1 MTEGKDR
8 GQCSASPKK
17 KIMTEKTNMTHTTCT
32 HGHPTEGSF
41 ESFHISSIRRE
52 NPNTQTFVL
61 DRPLKAARPGQFC
74 MLWLPEIGEKPFSIA
89 GADPLAFTISDV
101 GPLSHA
107 ISKLGKGDRLWAR
120 GPLGHGFELV
130 GTCHL
135 LIGGGYGAAPL
146 AYLAADA
153 LALGHDVAVCLGAKT
168 TDQLI
173 FADVFSKMGATVRL
187 ATEDGSSG
195 TKGLV
200 TEALLNAL
208 VWELPSSIYA
218 CGPTG
223 MLLAVGAEAKKA
235 GLPVQLS
242 FEGVMRCGVGLCGSC
257 ELPEEVCV
265 KLGLPGGWLPCWDG
279 PVAKPG
285 RSN

>member
-1 MTEGKDR
+1 MILQVVEASAAPRPKIEENDR
-8 GQCSASPKK
+8 
-17 KIMTEKTNMTHTTCT
+17 KTNLTHTNCS
-32 HGHPTEGSF
+32 HGHETEGSF
-41 ESFHISSIRRE
+41 EAFLISSIRRE

-61 DRPLKAARPGQFC
+61 DHPLQAGKSGQFC
-74 MLWLPEIGEKPFSIA
+74 MVWLPEIGEKPFSIA

-107 ISKLGKGDRLWAR
+107 VSKLGKGDRLWVR

-130 GTCHL
+130 GTSHL
-135 LIGGGYGAAPL
+135 LVGGGYGAAPL

-168 TDQLI
+168 TVQLI

-200 TEALLNAL
+200 TESLLNAL
-208 VWELPSSIYA
+208 VWELPSTIYA

-223 MLLAVGAEAKKA
+223 MLMAVAAEAQNA
-235 GLPVQLS
+235 DVPAQLS

-257 ELPEEVCV
+257 ELPEDICA
-265 KLGLPGGWLPCWDG
+265 KLGLAGGWLPCWDG
-279 PVAKPG
+279 PVAKLNG
-285 RSN
+285 LM